1 MIRVAAG
8 VIFGEEGKVLLCSRP
23 VDKPPAGWEFPGGK
37 IEPGE
42 TPGAALE
49 RELLEELDLPGR
61 SGRELIVVPTEKVE
75 LHFIEFFPEPG
86 AVIDPREG
94 QEFRW
99 QSTDDEMPGDLL
111 PNDKPVW
118 PLLKTFAG
126 EKRTY

>member
-1 MIRVAAG
+1 MIKVAAA
-8 VIFGEEGKVLLCSRP
+8 VIVREDGKVLLCSRP

-49 RELLEELDLPGR
+49 RELLEELDLPG
-61 SGRELIVVPTEKVE
+61 SCGRELIVVPTEKVE
-75 LHFIEFFPEPG
+75 LHFIEFFPEKG

-99 QSTDDEMPGDLL
+99 QSTGDAMPEDLL

-118 PLLKTFAG
+118 PLLTSLAKKG
-126 EKRTY
+126 RRC